1 MPWAML
7 RTSRRA
13 PLARSR
19 PDHLHETDVIQLKSQ
34 REIELMAE
42 GGRILAATVR
52 MLRREVRAGV
62 STLDLDAMAEEFIR
76 GHAGATPAF
85 KGLYGFPG
93 TLCTSIN
100 QEIVH
105 GIPSRKRVL
114 KDGDVISLDVG
125 VGYQGYF
132 TDSATTVPVGTVD
145 AETARLLEV
154 TERSLAAGI
163 AAAVPGNHLGDIGA
177 AVQKVVEAA
186 GFSVV
191 RDLVGHGIGVE
202 FHEEP
207 QVPNYGKPKR
217 GLKLVPGLTL
227 AIEPMVNIGSAQT
240 RTLPD
245 KWTIVTV
252 DGSRSAHFEHTV
264 AITEQGNRVL
274 TAA

>member
-1 MPWAML
+1 M
-7 RTSRRA
+7 RE
-13 PLARSR
+13 ARM
-19 PDHLHETDVIQLKSQ
+19 IQLKSV
-34 REIELMAE
+34 REIDVMAE
-42 GGRILAATVR
+42 GGKILAATVQL
-52 MLRREVRAGV
+52 LRREARAGM
-62 STLDLDAMAEEFIR
+62 STLDLDAIAEEFIR
-76 GHAGATPAF
+76 SHAGAIPAF

-93 TLCTSIN
+93 SVCTSIN

-105 GIPSRKRVL
+105 GIPSKKRVL
-114 KDGDVISLDVG
+114 KEGDVVSLDTG
-125 VGYQGYF
+125 VSYKGYF
-132 TDSATTVPVGTVD
+132 TDSATTVAIGTVD
-145 AETARLLEV
+145 AETARLLAV
-154 TERSLAAGI
+154 TEQSLLAGI
-163 AAAVPGNHLGDIGA
+163 AAAVPGNHLGDIGS
-177 AVQKVVEAA
+177 AVQSVVEAA

-217 GLKLVPGLTL
+217 GLKLVPGLTI
-227 AIEPMVNIGSAQT
+227 AIEPMVNIGSPAT

-264 AITEQGNRVL
+264 AITETGNRVL

>member
-1 MPWAML
+1 LPE
-7 RTSRRA
+7 
-13 PLARSR
+13 AR
-19 PDHLHETDVIQLKSQ
+19 VIQLKSH

-42 GGRILAATVR
+42 GGKILAATVR
-52 MLRREVRAGV
+52 MLRREVRAGI

-76 GHAGATPAF
+76 SHAGATPAF

-114 KDGDVISLDVG
+114 KDGDVISIDVG

-132 TDSATTVPVGTVD
+132 TDSATTVPVGAVD
-145 AETARLLEV
+145 GETARLLEV
-154 TERSLAAGI
+154 TEQSLVAGI

-227 AIEPMVNIGSAQT
+227 AIEPMVNVGSPQT

>member
-1 MPWAML
+1 
-7 RTSRRA
+7 
-13 PLARSR
+13 
-19 PDHLHETDVIQLKSQ
+19 VIQLKSA

-42 GGRILAATVR
+42 GGRILAAAVQCVR
-52 MLRREVRAGV
+52 QAVRPGV
-62 STLDLDAMAEEFIR
+62 STLELDALAEEFIR
-76 GHAGATPAF
+76 SHPGATPAF
-85 KGLYGFPG
+85 KGLYGFTG
-93 TLCTSIN
+93 SICASIN

-114 KDGDVISLDVG
+114 AEGDIISIDVG
-125 VGYQGYF
+125 VAYRGYF
-132 TDSATTVPVGTVD
+132 TDSATTVPVGAVD

-163 AAAVPGNHLGDIGA
+163 AAAIPGNHLGDIGA
-177 AVQKVVEAA
+177 AVQQVVEGA

-217 GLKLVPGLTL
+217 GLKLVPGLTI
-227 AIEPMVNIGSAQT
+227 AIEPMVNVGGPNT

-264 AITEQGNRVL
+264 AITEKGNRVL

>member
-1 MPWAML
+1 M
-7 RTSRRA
+7 RE
-13 PLARSR
+13 ARM
-19 PDHLHETDVIQLKSQ
+19 IQLKSA

-42 GGRILAATVR
+42 GGRILADTRA
-52 MLRREVRAGV
+52 LIRREVRPGI
-62 STLDLDAMAEEFIR
+62 STMELDAMAEEFIR
-76 GHAGATPAF
+76 SHPGATPAF

-93 TLCTSIN
+93 SLCASIN
-100 QEIVH
+100 NEIVH
-105 GIPSRKRVL
+105 GIPSKKRVL
-114 KDGDVISLDVG
+114 KDGDIISIDLG
-125 VGYQGYF
+125 VGFKGYY
-132 TDSATTVPVGTVD
+132 TDSATTVAVGTVD
-145 AETARLLEV
+145 EETTRLLET
-154 TERSLAAGI
+154 TERSLVAGI

-177 AVQKVVEAA
+177 AVQRVVEEA

-227 AIEPMVNIGSAQT
+227 AIEPMVNIGGPAT

-264 AITEQGNRVL
+264 AITEAGNRVL